1 MKKKVRIHLFTTSR
15 AEFALV
21 NHLLHELKKNKIFII
36 KLIVGGTHSL
46 KNYGKTIE
54 EVKDQGHKIFK
65 ILKSF
70 KSNDDPKSI
79 VNYIKNDISEINN
92 IFDKSKIDYV
102 VIFGDRYETLSIVI
116 NSIIY
121 QKKIIHVGGG
131 EITKGVIDDQIRNII
146 TKAAYYHFT
155 ASEFYKKR
163 IINMGENPIN
173 VHNVGAL
180 NVDVIKNIEKLN
192 KNSKIWKKFNLNYKD
207 KFCLMTLHPAN
218 LEENFDS
225 SRYLKNI
232 FRTLDHYNLKVI
244 ITYPNL
250 EIGSNKIINFI
261 RQKIKK
267 NSKYRFVKSL
277 GYKRYNQLI
286 KKSEFLIGNSSSGI
300 YEAPYHKIPTINL
313 GERQKGRLMHSSI
326 INCNNNYNNIK
337 DSVDKALSEK
347 FKKKISKM
355 KYLFGGGSSSKKIV
369 KILSKLK

>member
-1 MKKKVRIHLFTTSR
+1 MKKKIRIYLFTTSR

-21 NHLLHELKKNKIFII
+21 NDLLHELKKNEKFIT
-36 KLIVGGTHSL
+36 KLIVGGTHIL

-54 EVKDQGHKIFK
+54 EVKDKGHKITK

-70 KSNDDPKSI
+70 KYNDDPVSI
-79 VNYIKNDISEINN
+79 INYIKNDISEINK
-92 IFDKSKIDYV
+92 IFSKTKIDYV
-102 VIFGDRYETLSIVI
+102 IIFGDRYETLSIVI
-116 NSIIY
+116 NSIIH

-180 NVDVIKNIEKLN
+180 NVDVIKNIENIN
-192 KNSKIWKKFNLNYKD
+192 KSSKILKLLNLNYND
-207 KFCLMTLHPAN
+207 KYCLMTFHPAN
-218 LEENFDS
+218 LENKFDAIQ
-225 SRYLKNI
+225 YLKNI
-232 FRTLDHYNLKVI
+232 FRALDKYNLKII

-250 EIGSNKIINFI
+250 EIGSNKIINY
-261 RQKIKK
+261 IKK
-267 NSKYRFVKSL
+267 KTKENSNYRFVKSL

-313 GERQKGRLMHSSI
+313 GDRQKGRLMHSSI
-326 INCNNNYNNIK
+326 INCNNDYKKIK
-337 DSVDKALSEK
+337 NSVDIALSKK

-355 KYLFGGGSSSKKIV
+355 KYLFGNGSSSKKIV
-369 KILSKLK
+369 KILSRLK